1 MPNSQPLMLASE
13 NPQELIE
20 LMLGA
25 ADSQID
31 PGDSPLRR
39 GFHIALDAVSTPQPG
54 SAGEPVRPA
63 AADGHEFVELLLS
76 AAVAKTDRDDHETRP
91 GVEVALAAVL
101 SIDER
106 AAGDVLAE
114 RFAAA
119 AE

>member
-1 MPNSQPLMLASE
+1 MPDSPPPALASE
-13 NPQELIE
+13 NPDELIV

-39 GFHIALDAVSTPQPG
+39 GFQIALDAVSTPQAR
-54 SAGEPVRPA
+54 SAGERLLPA
-63 AADGHEFVELLLS
+63 AANGHDLVELMLS
-76 AAVAKTDRDDHETRP
+76 TAVAKPDPDDHDTRA